1 MVFFLTSNTKHFL
14 TNSATNTAVLCL
26 FVPLRTQGICEISP
40 DAIHKT
46 VRIALTMS
54 RANLLFLCN
63 IQHGAWRNVNI
74 KKSNSKYRN
83 FETTFKIFAYELFG
97 SFWYQTFSLR
107 VVMIYSAMVPLWLM
121 KYLPSDVDITPFIS
135 PTYSSKFSIAPNSN
149 MNHFLPLKFRK
160 IFLSDLN
167 LNFRL
172 VSGGWEYIPCIICW
186 QVTGT
191 ASELSQWLRRMDRQL
206 QREAETITIPWCQ
219 SRA

>member
-1 MVFFLTSNTKHFL
+1 VSVRSIKNTGHLWNISWCYTQNCAYCINHVKSESSIFVQY
-14 TNSATNTAVLCL
+14 SAWSLEK
-26 FVPLRTQGICEISP
+26 CEHLKSQ
-40 DAIHKT
+40 
-46 VRIALTMS
+46 
-54 RANLLFLCN
+54 
-63 IQHGAWRNVNI
+63 IQ
-74 KKSNSKYRN
+74 SKYRN
-83 FETTFKIFAYELFG
+83 FETTFKIFAYEMFG
-97 SFWYQTFSLR
+97 SFWHQTFSLC

-121 KYLPSDVDITPFIS
+121 KYLPSDLDITPFIS